1 VPVSSEQFQTTPL
14 TPGRASAE
22 AAGRPA
28 KKVARDPDRIG
39 VLLVHGIGAQAAA
52 ETFLDWSRPVV
63 ELLADW
69 RRDHG
74 FDVDPVRR
82 AQYSFN
88 GASLPFLELDI
99 PAFSGH
105 APQTW
110 VVTEAWWATQL
121 RPNGLGTVTTYLRH
135 GLGKIL
141 QGIRAGYEIRE
152 NAWMERV
159 RDELAARG
167 PSEGKGTGDPE
178 VAGALEGSL
187 EAQRRQADLI
197 GETLAGSTQWSW
209 IRGLDSIQKWLTIL
223 GLGPAL
229 LLGTVVLALYSP
241 LRAIPF
247 KPLRDLA
254 ILRTA
259 DNFLVQWFGDL
270 PILLEDPVQSANV
283 RARTAEAIDGL
294 VAQGCGRIV
303 IVAHSGGAIVGFTT
317 LLDPVYA
324 DRHVDKLITLG
335 QGLGLAWH
343 LEERTWL
350 LDKGNRLAGD
360 LAASRPDLVWYDFW
374 ASYDPAP
381 GGPLVH
387 PRGLPLPVISRPVT
401 NRMSIIEDHGAYWQ
415 NDEGFLI
422 PLIRQIDT
430 AGGRAEEGSGSRFFP
445 DSGQRAAFIERR
457 RERVGVL
464 ALWRWIAVLGAAV
477 PIVLATLLAG
487 PARAAGMAGLGR
499 SAAAFWGTVP
509 AHEILNAPVAWLA
522 GIIGGPTWMQGLGEW
537 LVGAALIALL
547 FLVMGLIGLRSWRDW
562 DARERHIAHAA
573 AFQPIDRR
581 VPFASFLV
589 LVLSV
594 TLLAEAVTWA
604 LLR

>member
-22 AAGRPA
+22 TTGRPA
-28 KKVARDPDRIG
+28 RKAAPDPDRIG

-63 ELLADW
+63 DLLADW

-99 PAFSGH
+99 PAFSGLP
-105 APQTW
+105 AQTW

-121 RPNGLGTVTTYLRH
+121 RPTSLGTVTAYLRH

-152 NAWMERV
+152 NAWTGRIGA
-159 RDELAARG
+159 ELAARSATSG
-167 PSEGKGTGDPE
+167 GGDPDN
-178 VAGALEGSL
+178 AGALEGSA
-187 EAQRRQADLI
+187 EVQRHQADLI
-197 GETLAGSTQWSW
+197 RETLAGSTRWGW
-209 IRGLDSIQKWLTIL
+209 IRVLDSIQKWLTIL

-229 LLGTVVLALYSP
+229 LLGTLVLALYAP
-241 LRAIPF
+241 FRAIPF

-343 LEERTWL
+343 LEDQSVLVDR
-350 LDKGNRLAGD
+350 GNRLAGD
-360 LAASRPDLVWYDFW
+360 IAASRPDLVWYDFW

-387 PRGLPLPVISRPVT
+387 PRGLALPVISRPVT
-401 NRMSIIEDHGAYWQ
+401 NRMSIIEDHGAYWT

-422 PLIRQIDT
+422 PLIRQVDA
-430 AGGRAEEGSGSRFFP
+430 AGGRAEEESGSRFFP
-445 DSGQRAAFIERR
+445 DSGHRAALIERR

-477 PIVLATLLAG
+477 PIVLATALAA
-487 PARAAGMAGLGR
+487 PAGAAGLPGVGR

-509 AHEILNAPVAWLA
+509 AHEVLSAPVAWLA
-522 GIIGGPTWMQGLGEW
+522 GIIGGPAWMQGVGEW
-537 LVGAALIALL
+537 LVGATLIALL
-547 FLVMGLIGLRSWRDW
+547 FLLVGLIGLRWWAGW
-562 DARERHIAHAA
+562 DARERRIAHASVFQPLDRRA
-573 AFQPIDRR
+573 AFAT
-581 VPFASFLV
+581 VLA
-589 LVLSV
+589 LVLST

>member
-14 TPGRASAE
+14 TPGRAASE
-22 AAGRPA
+22 AAGRPSRKA
-28 KKVARDPDRIG
+28 TRDPDRIG
-39 VLLVHGIGAQAAA
+39 VLFVHGIGVQAAA

-63 ELLADW
+63 DLLADW

-105 APQTW
+105 PAQTW

-152 NAWMERV
+152 NAWTERV
-159 RDELAARG
+159 RDELTAR
-167 PSEGKGTGDPE
+167 DPGQT
-178 VAGALEGSL
+178 VARGALEGAP
-187 EAQRRQADLI
+187 EAQAAQAEPI
-197 GETLAGSTQWSW
+197 RKTLEGSSGWAW
-209 IRGLDSIQKWLTIL
+209 IRALDSIQKWLTIL
-223 GLGPAL
+223 AIGPAL
-229 LLGTVVLALYSP
+229 LLGTLALALYAP

-303 IVAHSGGAIVGFTT
+303 LVAHSGGAIVSFTT

-324 DRHVDKLITLG
+324 DRHIDKLITLG

-343 LEERTWL
+343 LEDRSVL
-350 LDKGNRLAGD
+350 MDKGNRLAGD

-430 AGGRAEEGSGSRFFP
+430 AGGRAEEGSGSRFYP
-445 DSGQRAAFIERR
+445 DSGQRAALIERR

-477 PIVLATLLAG
+477 PILLATLLAG
-487 PARAAGMAGLGR
+487 PAGAAGLVGLGR
-499 SAAAFWGTVP
+499 QAASFWGSVP
-509 AHEILNAPVAWLA
+509 AHEILSAPVAWLA
-522 GIIGGPTWMQGLGEW
+522 GLIGGPAWMQGLGEW
-537 LVGAALIALL
+537 LVGAALVALL
-547 FLVMGLIGLRSWRDW
+547 FLVVGLIGLRSWAGW
-562 DARERHIAHAA
+562 DARERRIAHATV
-573 AFQPIDRR
+573 FQPIDRR
-581 VPFASFLV
+581 AAFATFVV
-589 LVLSV
+589 LVLST
-594 TLLAEAVTWA
+594 TLLAEALVWA